1 MLGIEVG
8 ICYNFFG
15 YKDGNYL
22 WEIVL
27 EEPEEASEG
36 QPEPR
41 SEPREGKI
49 VLGDL
54 TEASEGQSEPVSEPR
69 EGKIVLGEPAE
80 ASEGQSEPVSE
91 L

>member
-27 EEPEEASEG
+27 EKPAEVSQG
-36 QPEPR
+36 QP
-41 SEPREGKI
+41 G
-49 VLGDL
+49 
-54 TEASEGQSEPVSEPR
+54 PVSEPR
-69 EGKIVLGEPAE
+69 EGKIVLGEITE
-80 ASEGQSEPVSE
+80 ASQGQ
-91 L
+91 